1 MSLALCFLGWVSLP
15 LELPQVPLPPPP
27 SSPFSMADALEA
39 LQALA
44 VASGLPADIHL
55 FQQAPFAV
63 AVLMALAGSDFHVKP
78 VFGLGWNALLS
89 LLLSCP
95 QIVHSF
101 LSGKPIYS
109 CVRAGVFVVN
119 VGVRS
124 VCAVRTPIPR
134 PSVRPSAVSAPSQ
147 VQQIMSLLSAATT
160 KTTKSPRFPMVQVVW
175 QTALCVYVYM
185 SACDHCDAG
194 R

>member
-1 MSLALCFLGWVSLP
+1 MSLVLCFSWVGCPFPWNFPKFPS
-15 LELPQVPLPPPP
+15 PPP

-134 PSVRPSAVSAPSQ
+134 PSVRPSAVSALPGPTNHLFTVCSHYQ
-147 VQQIMSLLSAATT
+147 DHE
-160 KTTKSPRFPMVQVVW
+160 KSEVPNGPGSVADC
-175 QTALCVYVYM
+175 TLCVRVHVCM
-185 SACDHCDAG
+185 
-194 R
+194 